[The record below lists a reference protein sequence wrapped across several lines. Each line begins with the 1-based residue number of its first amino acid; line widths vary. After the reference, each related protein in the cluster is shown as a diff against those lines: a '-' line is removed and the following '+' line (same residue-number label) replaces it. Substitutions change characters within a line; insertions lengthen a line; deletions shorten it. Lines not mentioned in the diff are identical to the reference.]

1 MDQKDQVKDYYK
13 ILGVKPIASPEEIHA
28 RWIELMRKF
37 HPDRGKYEALEDE
50 RAREINEA
58 YGVLKDSSSRS
69 EYDLRRAYQRKKKSL
84 YLQRVITPPAVFI
97 ILLILALV
105 YLQRPGSVR
114 PAKSSLPSTRGS
126 IQNKTNPLSSPVVNE
141 LNLPNQTNPN
151 EIDQTNQ
158 TNETNQIDKID
169 QTNQID
175 QRKSPR
181 HPNPTPTSKS
191 QQSPHIKT
199 RTNQTNETD
208 EIDETNQTDQT
219 DQTNQII
226 QPLPMSVSKERKA
239 YPLFAKAKTSVTI
252 NNATPSP
259 GEPSHRDKINLINQ
273 TNQTDQIDGTD
284 EIDQIDQIDQIAA
297 LDSLTEPDFLKAP
310 NQPNLIAETD
320 QIDQITEE
328 EVRQFLEHYRDR
340 YVHEDIDG
348 FLSLFSSKAVQ
359 NGREGFD
366 EIKKIYSDF
375 FHQSHEIQYHLEDTR
390 IEIYQEVLISG
401 LFYEHAAL
409 VEARYQVDQTLAK
422 KGEKRVWRGD
432 IRWILVRENGAL
444 KILYLRFKHKES
456 H

>member
-1 MDQKDQVKDYYK
+1 MDQKKQVKDYYK

-126 IQNKTNPLSSPVVNE
+126 IQNKTNPLSSPVVNGV
-141 LNLPNQTNPN
+141 NVPNQTNPN
-151 EIDQTNQ
+151 ETDQIDQR
-158 TNETNQIDKID
+158 D

-208 EIDETNQTDQT
+208 EIDETNQTDQI
-219 DQTNQII
+219 DQKDQII

-239 YPLFAKAKTSVTI
+239 YPLFAKAKTSVTV

-259 GEPSHRDKINLINQ
+259 SELSHRDEINLINQ

-284 EIDQIDQIDQIAA
+284 EIDQIDEKDEIDQIGQIAA

-340 YVHEDIDG
+340 YVHQDIDG

-456 H
+456 A

>member
-1 MDQKDQVKDYYK
+1 MDQKKQVKDYYK

-151 EIDQTNQ
+151 EIDQIDQTNQ
-158 TNETNQIDKID
+158 AHQKDETDQIDQRD

-208 EIDETNQTDQT
+208 EIDETNQ
-219 DQTNQII
+219 II

-239 YPLFAKAKTSVTI
+239 YPLFAKAKTSITV

-259 GEPSHRDKINLINQ
+259 GEPSHRDEINLINQ
-273 TNQTDQIDGTD
+273 TNQTDQT
-284 EIDQIDQIDQIAA
+284 DQIDEINQIAA
-297 LDSLTEPDFLKAP
+297 LDILTKPDSLKAP

-320 QIDQITEE
+320 QTDQITSIRSSRYRRLPFA
-328 EVRQFLEHYRDR
+328 VFL
-340 YVHEDIDG
+340 
-348 FLSLFSSKAVQ
+348 
-359 NGREGFD
+359 
-366 EIKKIYSDF
+366 
-375 FHQSHEIQYHLEDTR
+375 QSRPEWTR
-390 IEIYQEVLISG
+390 
-401 LFYEHAAL
+401 
-409 VEARYQVDQTLAK
+409 
-422 KGEKRVWRGD
+422 RV
-432 IRWILVRENGAL
+432 
-444 KILYLRFKHKES
+444 
-456 H
+456 